1 MHVSKSICDAE
12 GKYFFEMKEECKVSY
27 VKLFLWS
34 MVAQK
39 STNILIF
46 HIFEYGSEY
55 GAECSA
61 KSGTK
66 YYFIKKWSFP

>member
-1 MHVSKSICDAE
+1 
-12 GKYFFEMKEECKVSY
+12 MKEECKVSY

-39 STNILIF
+39 STSILIF

-66 YYFIKKWSFP
+66 YYFIKK